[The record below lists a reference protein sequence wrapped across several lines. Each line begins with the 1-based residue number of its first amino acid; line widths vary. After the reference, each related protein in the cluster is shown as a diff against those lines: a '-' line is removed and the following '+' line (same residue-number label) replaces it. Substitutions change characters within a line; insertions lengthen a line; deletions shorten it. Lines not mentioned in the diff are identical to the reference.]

1 MKDQQT
7 LTNRSGRSS
16 TFFSRFVAISLLM
29 ISSSLY
35 AFSLDDVAEKAQALV
50 KQDYVKPQSN
60 LPAEFSQMQFADY
73 MKIQPRAEQ
82 FHWKEQQTPFRLA
95 FYHQGMHFKVPVKIN
110 EILPNGMTEIN
121 YDPENFSFGDL
132 TFEKATTANLGYAGF
147 RVLYPINKADK
158 YDEIMSVLGASYF
171 RVIGEDQVYGL
182 SGRGMNIDTAVADDI
197 AEEFPEFR
205 EFWIQRPQSGE
216 ENLVIYALL
225 DSPSATG
232 AYRFDLQPGTDTVLD
247 VEAKVYLRKDVHELG
262 LATLTSMFLYD
273 GRQPPSQH
281 NFRPQIH
288 DSNGLAIHA
297 GNGERIWRPLNNPDG
312 VSVSTWQVEN
322 PKGFGLLQRGRE
334 FSRFQELDDLYHL
347 RPSAWIET
355 KSAWGKGR
363 IKLIEYRTAD
373 ETNDNIGTFW
383 IPDNLPPLGEPLE
396 MSYRIHWT
404 LDEPSLADPNI
415 AWVSQTL
422 RSAGEDKQANLIRDL
437 DETILLQ
444 VDFEGPVLTER
455 GEHQVPATQ
464 ISISEH
470 AEILSSHL
478 RYNPAT
484 KGWRLMMRTQIHD
497 PNKVVEMR
505 AALVDE
511 HQQPLSETWSY
522 QIPVGYAVTR

>member
-1 MKDQQT
+1 MSYSFF
-7 LTNRSGRSS
+7 NRPSRSMNL
-16 TFFSRFVAISLLM
+16 FSHVVAMCLLM
-29 ISSSLY
+29 LSVNSH
-35 AFSLDDVAEKAQALV
+35 AFSLEDVAEKAQALV
-50 KQDYVKPQSN
+50 KQEYVKPQSN
-60 LPAEFSQMQFADY
+60 LPVEFSQMQFADY
-73 MKIQPRAEQ
+73 MKIQPIAEK
-82 FHWKEQQTPFRLA
+82 FHWNDQQTPFRLA

-110 EILPNGMTEIN
+110 EILPNGITEIT
-121 YDPENFSFGDL
+121 YDPEDFTFGDL
-132 TFEKATTANLGYAGF
+132 TFDKATTAQLGYAGF

-171 RVIGEDQVYGL
+171 RVIGKDQVYGL
-182 SGRGMNIDTAVADDI
+182 SGRGMNIDTAVSDDI

-205 EFWIQRPQSGE
+205 EFWIQRPKSGE
-216 ENLVIYALL
+216 DNLVIYALL

-232 AYRFDLQPGTDTVLD
+232 AYRFDLQPGTATVLD
-247 VEAKVYLRKDVHELG
+247 VEAKVYLRKQVHELG

-288 DSNGLAIHA
+288 DSNGLSIHA
-297 GNGERIWRPLNNPDG
+297 GNGEWIWRPLNNPDG
-312 VSVSTWQVEN
+312 VSVSTWQIEN

-334 FSRFQELDDLYHL
+334 FSRFQDLDDLYHL
-347 RPSAWIET
+347 RPSGWIET
-355 KSAWGKGR
+355 KSDWGKGR

-373 ETNDNIGTFW
+373 ETNDNVGAFW
-383 IPDNLPPLGEPLE
+383 IPDKIPAFGQPIELA
-396 MSYRIHWT
+396 YRIHWT

-415 AWVSQTL
+415 AWVAQTL

-444 VDFEGPVLTER
+444 VDFAGPVLAER
-455 GEHQVPATQ
+455 GEYQMPMTQ

-470 AEILSSHL
+470 AEVLSSQL
-478 RYNPAT
+478 RYNSAI
-484 KGWRLMMRTQIHD
+484 KGWRLIMRTRIHD

-511 HQQPLSETWSY
+511 NQQPLSETWSY
-522 QIPVGYAVTR
+522 QIPVGFAVTR